1 LELAQYRAYN
11 QAISLES
18 MEIHSFKAFK
28 TFNTNK
34 LNAWMGLYLKTFV
47 ISIAVYCV
55 LRVSFLVWNWGLFK
69 SIGISDITKAIFM
82 GPRFDACAMAI
93 LFLPLFLFTCVLPI
107 FVPQRFIKAIWL
119 VMLGL
124 LQIPFLVLNIIDIEF
139 FNFAGRRFTLSSL
152 FIFQEAQGKLTG
164 FFTTYI
170 PGCVA
175 GFALIVL
182 YMWWVRRVVKS
193 SDLEVGSKTKHL
205 LGHFAWLIVMVVLG
219 RGGFQQK
226 PIDFVDASLF
236 NAPVLNNLVLN
247 STFSLIK
254 SSDKDKLPQVQFFSK
269 ADEYIPS
276 LNGFGNKPSAM
287 DGVRFKTKQ
296 NVVIILLESF
306 ALEYMGKPNHQ
317 EGYTPFLDNLAD
329 KSLFFRNAYANGR
342 RSIEG
347 VSSIVAGIPALMNE
361 AFITSEFASN
371 YFVGLGSIL
380 SEQNYHL
387 SFFHGGNNGTMYFD
401 RFTKSAGIS
410 NYFGANEYTGGKE
423 DNDQVWGI
431 FDGPFF
437 KFYAGKLSEFHQPFF
452 SMIFSLSSHHPY
464 TIPEAFKGKYKKGSL
479 EILESIQY
487 ADEALKGFFD
497 FAQKQ
502 PWYENTLFIVTA
514 DHTQK
519 NILPEYDN
527 ELGHFRVPLM
537 FFHPKLTWP
546 KMDVQV
552 PVQHIDI
559 LPSILDFLGFENKFK
574 ILLGESVF
582 KSTPDK
588 TVLLFNDNLYYQVG
602 RQYVSVWDK
611 HGEIRHYAVDD
622 LRLATPLNLAPEI
635 KLSLEKK
642 LRASIQYFNQGMWD
656 NRLYFPNK

>member
-1 LELAQYRAYN
+1 
-11 QAISLES
+11 
-18 MEIHSFKAFK
+18 MEIHSFKSPR
-28 TFNTNK
+28 TFNTFT
-34 LNAWMGLYLKTFV
+34 LNTWTGLYLKTFV
-47 ISIAVYCV
+47 ISIAVCCF

-69 SIGISDITKAIFM
+69 SISGSDIAKAILL

-93 LFLPLFLFTCVLPI
+93 LFLPLFLFSFLFPL
-107 FVPQRFIKAIWL
+107 FVPQRFIKTIWL
-119 VMLGL
+119 ILLGL
-124 LQIPFLVLNIIDIEF
+124 LQIPFLILNIIDIEF
-139 FNFAGRRFTLSSL
+139 FNFSGRRFTLSSL
-152 FIFQEAQGKLTG
+152 FIFQEAQGKLLG

-170 PGCVA
+170 PGCTA
-175 GFALIVL
+175 GAALIFG
-182 YMWWVRRVVKS
+182 YIWWLRRIVKK
-193 SDLEVGSKTKHL
+193 SDLEVSSKKKHIFS
-205 LGHFAWLIVMVVLG
+205 HVAWLFVMIILG

-254 SSDKDKLPQVQFFSK
+254 SSDKDKLPQVQFFTKS
-269 ADEYIPS
+269 DEYIPA
-276 LNGFGNKPSAM
+276 LNGFGDKTSAL

-317 EGYTPFLDNLAD
+317 EGYTPFLDSLAD
-329 KSLFFRNAYANGR
+329 KSLFFHNAYANGR

-347 VSSIVAGIPALMNE
+347 VSSILAGIPALMNE

-401 RFTKSAGIS
+401 RFAKGAGIA
-410 NYFGANEYTGGKE
+410 NYYGANEYPGGQE
-423 DNDQVWGI
+423 DNDRVWGI
-431 FDGPFF
+431 FDGPFL
-437 KFYAGKLSEFHQPFF
+437 KFYASKLSEFHQPFF

-464 TIPEAFKGKYKKGSL
+464 TIPDAFKGKYRKGPL

-487 ADEALKGFFD
+487 TDEALKGFFD

-519 NILPEYDN
+519 NVLPEYDN

-537 FFHPKLTWP
+537 FFHPKMSWP
-546 KMDVQV
+546 RVDDRA

-559 LPSILDFLGFENKFK
+559 LPSILDFLGYENKFK

-582 KSTPDK
+582 KAAKDK
-588 TVLLFNDNLYYQVG
+588 TILLFNDNLYYQVG
-602 RQYVSVWDK
+602 RNYISVWDK

-622 LRLATPLNLAPEI
+622 QRLETPVNVPLEV
-635 KLSLEKK
+635 KLSIEKK

>member
-1 LELAQYRAYN
+1 
-11 QAISLES
+11 
-18 MEIHSFKAFK
+18 MEIHSLKAFK
-28 TFNTNK
+28 TYRINTW
-34 LNAWMGLYLKTFV
+34 LGLYVKTFV
-47 ISIAVYCV
+47 ISIAVYSF
-55 LRVSFLVWNWGLFK
+55 LRLSFLVWNWGLFK
-69 SIGISDITKAIFM
+69 SIGFGDIARAVWS
-82 GPRFDACAMAI
+82 GPRFDSCAMAI
-93 LFLPLFLFTCVLPI
+93 LFLPLFLVSVLLPLGVPER
-107 FVPQRFIKAIWL
+107 FVKNLWVVGF
-119 VMLGL
+119 GL
-124 LQIPFLVLNIIDIEF
+124 LQIPFLILNVIDVEF
-139 FNFAGRRFTLSSL
+139 FNFSGRRFTLSSL
-152 FIFQEAQGKLTG
+152 FIFQEAQGKLAG

-170 PGCVA
+170 PGCLA
-175 GFALIVL
+175 GIVL
-182 YMWWVRRVVKS
+182 IAVYMWWVNKIVKKS
-193 SDLEVGSKTKHL
+193 ELKPKSIFGHL
-205 LGHFAWLIVMVVLG
+205 MSHFLILIMLIVLG

-236 NAPVLNNLVLN
+236 NAPVMNNLVLN

-254 SSDKDKLPQVQFFSK
+254 SSDKDKLPQVQFFAK
-269 ADEYIPS
+269 ADDYIPA
-276 LNGFGNKPSAM
+276 LNGYGNMVSALE
-287 DGVRFKTKQ
+287 GRRLKAKQ

-306 ALEYMGKPNHQ
+306 ALEYMGTPNRQ
-317 EGYTPFLDNLAD
+317 DGYTPFLDTLAS
-329 KSLFFRNAYANGR
+329 KSLFYKNAFANGR

-401 RFTKSAGIS
+401 RFTKSAGIN
-410 NYFGANEYTGGKE
+410 NYFGANEYVGAPD
-423 DNDQVWGI
+423 DNDKVWGI

-437 KFYAGKLSEFHQPFF
+437 KFYGKKLTEFKQPFF

-464 TIPEAFKGKYKKGSL
+464 TIPNTYKNKYKKGPL

-487 ADEALKGFFD
+487 ADEALKEFFD
-497 FAQKQ
+497 YAQTQ
-502 PWYENTLFIVTA
+502 AWYDNTLFIITA

-519 NILPEYDN
+519 NILPEFDN
-527 ELGHFRVPLM
+527 ELGHFRVPLLVY
-537 FFHPKLTWP
+537 HPKMNWP
-546 KMDVQV
+546 QLDIDM

-559 LPSILDFLGFENKFK
+559 LPSVLDLLGIENKFK
-574 ILLGESVF
+574 ILLSESVF
-582 KSTPDK
+582 KVTPDK

-622 LRLATPLNLAPEI
+622 LRLAKPLELTLEI
-635 KLSLEKK
+635 RQSLEKK

>member
-1 LELAQYRAYN
+1 MELAQYRAYN

-18 MEIHSFKAFK
+18 MEIHSLKPIK
-28 TFNTNK
+28 TYRVNPW
-34 LNAWMGLYLKTFV
+34 LSLYLKTFV
-47 ISIAVYCV
+47 ISIAVYSF
-55 LRVSFLVWNWGLFK
+55 LRLSFLVWNWGLFK
-69 SIGISDITKAIFM
+69 SIGFGDIARALWS
-82 GPRFDACAMAI
+82 GPRFDSCAMAI
-93 LFLPLFLFTCVLPI
+93 LFLPLFLISFLLPVVAPER
-107 FVPQRFIKAIWL
+107 FVKTIW
-119 VMLGL
+119 VMVFGL
-124 LQIPFLVLNIIDIEF
+124 LQIPFLVINVIDVEF

-170 PGCVA
+170 PGCAA
-175 GFALIVL
+175 GIALIAF
-182 YMWWVRRVVKS
+182 YMWCINRVVKQS
-193 SDLEVGSKTKHL
+193 ELKPKSILWHL
-205 LGHFAWLIVMVVLG
+205 VSHFFILVVLIVLG

-236 NAPVLNNLVLN
+236 NAPVMNNLVLN

-254 SSDKDKLPQVQFFSK
+254 SSDKDKLPQVQFFTK
-269 ADEYIPS
+269 VDEYIPV
-276 LNGFGNKPSAM
+276 LNGYGDKASAL
-287 DGVRFKTKQ
+287 DGVRPKSKP

-306 ALEYMGKPNHQ
+306 ALEYMGTPNKQ
-317 EGYTPFLDNLAD
+317 DGYTPFLDTLAAN
-329 KSLFFRNAYANGR
+329 SLFYKNAFANGR

-401 RFTKSAGIS
+401 RFTKSAGIK
-410 NYFGANEYTGGKE
+410 NYFGANEYVGAVE
-423 DNDQVWGI
+423 DNDKVWGI

-437 KFYAGKLSEFHQPFF
+437 KFYGKKLTEFKQPFF

-464 TIPEAFKGKYKKGSL
+464 TIPEAYKNKYKKGPL

-487 ADEALKGFFD
+487 ADEALKDFFTY
-497 FAQKQ
+497 AQTQ
-502 PWYENTLFIVTA
+502 AWYENTLFVITA

-519 NILPEYDN
+519 NILPEFDN
-527 ELGHFRVPLM
+527 ELGHFRVPLILY
-537 FFHPKLTWP
+537 HPKVKWP
-546 KMDVQV
+546 KLDLDM

-559 LPSILDFLGFENKFK
+559 LPSVLDFLGVENKFK
-574 ILLGESVF
+574 ILLAESVF
-582 KSTPDK
+582 KTTADK

-602 RQYVSVWDK
+602 RQFVSVWDK
-611 HGEIRHYAVDD
+611 HGEIRHYNVDD
-622 LRLATPLNLAPEI
+622 LRLAKPLDLTPEV
-635 KLSLEKK
+635 KQSLEKK

-656 NRLYFPNK
+656 NRLYFPSK